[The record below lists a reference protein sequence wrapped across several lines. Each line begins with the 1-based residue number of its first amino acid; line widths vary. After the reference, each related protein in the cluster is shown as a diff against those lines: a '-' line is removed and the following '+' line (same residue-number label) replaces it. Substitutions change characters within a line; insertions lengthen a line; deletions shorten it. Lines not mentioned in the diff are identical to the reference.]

1 MFPQIIDR
9 LGSILGLSNEE
20 AMSSDL
26 VKELCIDLVKDHLLI
41 INSEKKKFFPSKMNP
56 ILPSNL
62 LPKKNDWLFSDLILT

>member
-26 VKELCIDLVKDHLLI
+26 VKELCMDLVNDHLLI
-41 INSEKKKFFPSKMNP
+41 INSEKKKFSS
-56 ILPSNL
+56 IEIDAHSADQSASQEDRL
-62 LPKKNDWLFSDLILT
+62 LTK

>member
-26 VKELCIDLVKDHLLI
+26 VKELCIDLVNGHLLI
-41 INSEKKKFFPSKMNP
+41 INSEKKKFSSIK
-56 ILPSNL
+56 IDAHSADQSASQEDRL
-62 LPKKNDWLFSDLILT
+62 LTK

>member
-26 VKELCIDLVKDHLLI
+26 MKELCMDLVNDHLLI
-41 INSEKKKFFPSKMNP
+41 INSEKKKFSSIITASHPNKHSA
-56 ILPSNL
+56 S
-62 LPKKNDWLFSDLILT
+62 PKEPPVVQ

>member
-26 VKELCIDLVKDHLLI
+26 MKELCMDLVNDHLLI
-41 INSEKKKFFPSKMNP
+41 INSEKKKFSS
-56 ILPSNL
+56 IEIDAHSADQSASQEDRL
-62 LPKKNDWLFSDLILT
+62 LTK

>member
-26 VKELCIDLVKDHLLI
+26 MKELCMDLVNDHLLI
-41 INSEKKKFFPSKMNP
+41 INSEKKKFSSIEIDAHSADQPASQEDR
-56 ILPSNL
+56 L
-62 LPKKNDWLFSDLILT
+62 LTK